1 MDGIRGNGRSSCL
14 PNPVIFFV
22 FFVLPVTNISGF
34 DINLKQLMLVQVC
47 ETLVDP
53 QTRKRE
59 IAALDEAMDELKT
72 NTGFVTRNEEETI
85 HGKAGSI
92 QVVPAWRFLLSLK
105 ETG

>member
-1 MDGIRGNGRSSCL
+1 MDFIVRKQDRS
-14 PNPVIFFV
+14 
-22 FFVLPVTNISGF
+22 
-34 DINLKQLMLVQVC
+34 LMLVQVC

-72 NTGFVTRNEEETI
+72 NTGFIVTRNEEETI
-85 HGKAGSI
+85 QGKAGSI
-92 QVVPAWRFLLSLK
+92 QIVPAWRFLLSLK